1 MTAAELA
8 LILADHHESMAA
20 HLRAA
25 AEGDDDAAAAGIT
38 SSPPPILGRGDALRP
53 PAAGTATAATR
64 RVAAGNV
71 PGRDR
76 PWTHVDDL
84 GGQTHR
90 WPEGTAHFERFEIY
104 ETADALGTVR
114 IAIAYADQ
122 DAINLGKHPRAYL
135 MTFLVVGMSKRDPI
149 VLFTATDDHDQTGDW
164 VAIIKGKGPNGNEMF
179 AHGDELPAPYAGMQI
194 DGYRDRVDQPYR
206 ANRLAVVAPGGDTDV
221 ILDHALIQLRLR
233 FK

>member
-1 MTAAELA
+1 MTTAELA
-8 LILADHHESMAA
+8 LILADHHESIAA
-20 HLRAA
+20 RLRAA
-25 AEGDDDAAAAGIT
+25 AQGDDDAAVAGIR
-38 SSPPPILGRGDALRP
+38 SSPAPIFRPSDLLRP
-53 PAAGTATAATR
+53 APAAAATPAAR
-64 RVAAGNV
+64 RVAGNV

-76 PWTHVDDL
+76 PWTYVGDLDD
-84 GGQTHR
+84 QTHR

-122 DAINLGKHPRAYL
+122 EAINLGKHPRAYL
-135 MTFLVVGMSKRDPI
+135 LTFLVIGMSKRDPI

-164 VAIIKGKGPNGNEMF
+164 VAIIKGKGPKGNEMF
-179 AHGDELPAPYAGMQI
+179 APGDELPAPYLAMQI

-206 ANRLAVVAPGGDTDV
+206 ANRLAVVAPGGNTDV

-233 FK
+233 VK